1 MEFDLKYKLI
11 GLRGDIVKDKK
22 SIRQK
27 LTAIGILPIVF
38 LSVTIF
44 VLGVIL
50 IYSMHADII
59 RDELETSTH
68 VLKGCFNLTV
78 RGDYT
83 YDGDVLKKGDV
94 NISDSTMLYE
104 IKNNSDVDTT
114 IFWKDTRIITT
125 VESTYG
131 VSAVGTKASQEVVER
146 VLNRG
151 ENYFSNNLVIGG
163 MDYIGYYTP
172 LLNED
177 ETVVGMVFAGKQKDT
192 VYYRISMS
200 MAVLLVITLIVIWGS
215 LVSWRRYSKRLVKDI
230 ELINEYLH
238 NIADGDLNATI
249 DSEVIQ
255 RKDEIGEI
263 GIHATKMCGALKIM
277 VEQDSLTLLYN
288 RRICNRMLK
297 NLVEEKKKFT
307 VVMADIDWFKKINDQ
322 YGHACGDYILRSV
335 SSIIKESVKGC
346 GFASRWGGEEFLLI
360 YELEL
365 NETRNKV
372 ETLLQTIR
380 DMDFEYEQQHIHVT
394 MTIGV
399 KEMESDVSYEKIIKV
414 ADDNLYAGKRNGR
427 NQIVY

>member
-1 MEFDLKYKLI
+1 MK
-11 GLRGDIVKDKK
+11 GKK
-22 SIRQK
+22 SIRRK
-27 LTAIGILPIVF
+27 LTAIGVLPIFF
-38 LSVTIF
+38 LGITIF
-44 VLGVIL
+44 VLGAIL
-50 IYSMHADII
+50 IYSMHADSI

-68 VLKGCFNLTV
+68 VLKGCFDLTV

-83 YDGDVLKKGDV
+83 YDGDILKKGEV

-104 IKNNSDVDTT
+104 IKKNSQVDTT
-114 IFWKDTRIITT
+114 IFWGDTRILTT

-131 VSAVGTKASQEVVER
+131 VSAVGTKASNEVVEH
-146 VLNRG
+146 VLNNG

-177 ETVVGMVFAGKQKDT
+177 GTVVGMVFAGKPKNT
-192 VYYRISMS
+192 VYYRIATL
-200 MAVLLVITLIVIWGS
+200 MAVFLVVTLIVILCS
-215 LVSWRRYSKRLVKDI
+215 LILWRRYSKRLVRDI
-230 ELINEYLH
+230 ELINDYLH
-238 NIADGDLNATI
+238 NIADGDLNAVI
-249 DSEVIQ
+249 DAGVIQ

-263 GIHATKMCGALKIM
+263 GVHANKMCGALKIM

-288 RRICNRMLK
+288 RRTCNRMLK
-297 NLVEEKKKFT
+297 KLVEEKRPFT

-335 SSIIKESVKGC
+335 SSIIKESVKDC

-360 YELEL
+360 YELDYEM
-365 NETRNKV
+365 TKDKV
-372 ETLLQTIR
+372 EQLLQTIR
-380 DMDFEYEQQHIHVT
+380 NADFEYEGQHVQVT

-399 KEMESDVSYEKIIKV
+399 KEMDMELSYEKVIKV
-414 ADDNLYAGKRNGR
+414 ADDNLYMGKRNGR